1 VAAVAGRHSGDG
13 GMADRNLP
21 MGGDNTDD
29 LPRTLR
35 RERDA
40 REREAR
46 EREMRAQSTL
56 GTPEP
61 ASYAPRATPV
71 YPDDPQPAVVKRF
84 DVPFLHLTL
93 FFLKAVVAA
102 VPALLLLLVLLYGL
116 GRILETQAPWMLFY
130 KITIENVR
138 PSEASAVRPLAPAP
152 VPAPTKK

>member
-1 VAAVAGRHSGDG
+1 VAAMAGRHPGDG

-21 MGGDNTDD
+21 MGGDNADD

-61 ASYAPRATPV
+61 TNYAPRATPA
-71 YPDDPQPAVVKRF
+71 YPDEPQPAVVKRF
-84 DVPFLHLTL
+84 DVPFLSLVVFFVKATLAAIPALILLTGLL
-93 FFLKAVVAA
+93 FLLGQGLKAYAPGLLHFEIIIQPRNVEAVA
-102 VPALLLLLVLLYGL
+102 P
-116 GRILETQAPWMLFY
+116 
-130 KITIENVR
+130 
-138 PSEASAVRPLAPAP
+138 PLKGPAPAP
-152 VPAPTKK
+152 AKK